1 MRNSIAFG
9 WRVAVRTTLL
19 QLGATAVAALCATG
33 WGASAALA
41 VLIGGI
47 IIASGY
53 WLAARR
59 AFGRRV
65 VAPTAALGAIVLG
78 QVIKW
83 VWIGVTLVVTIGS
96 GLFPPLAVLI
106 GVAVALVSQLGGL
119 LFEH

>member
-1 MRNSIAFG
+1 MRNSIAYG

-19 QLGATAVAALCATG
+19 QIGATVVAAVCALG
-33 WGASAALA
+33 WGALAASA

-65 VAPTAALGAIVLG
+65 VTPTVALGAVVFG
-78 QVIKW
+78 QVLKW
-83 VWIGVTLVVTIGS
+83 VWVGIALVIAIGS
-96 GLFPPLAVLI
+96 GLPPLAILI
-106 GVAVALVSQLGGL
+106 GVLVALVSQLGGL
-119 LFEH
+119 LFRH